1 MISILLA
8 SYNGEKYIAEQ
19 IESIL
24 NQTEKN
30 FCLYINDDCSTDNTF
45 KIAKEYEKKYPDKI
59 KVTKNDKN
67 SGNAKY
73 NFINM
78 MTEHKDKYVMLC
90 DQDDIWIPNK
100 IEITLKKMLEV
111 ENRYGKETPILIHTD
126 LKVVDYN
133 LKEISNS
140 FKHYIYANYDK
151 TKLNN
156 LIIQNIVTG
165 CTAMYNKSLA
175 NLIKYPEGFIVM
187 HDWWLALIA
196 SAFGVIDHCDEQTI
210 LYRQH
215 GDNSVGVR
223 NMRSLKFIID
233 YAMKVKKIKKAL
245 FETYEQTA
253 AFMNTYKSELSNNQ
267 NKMLKEYSC
276 LTESIKLKKIYVVV
290 KYKIFKNGFFRVFSQ
305 IIYC

>member
-67 SGNAKY
+67 SGSAKY

-78 MTEHKDKYVMLC
+78 MIEHKDKYVMLC

-100 IEITLKKMLEV
+100 IEITLKKMLEF

-126 LKVVDYN
+126 LKVVDASLN
-133 LKEISNS
+133 EISNS
-140 FKHYIYANYDK
+140 SKNYLCANYNK

-165 CTAMYNKSLA
+165 CTVIYNKALA
-175 NLIKYPEGFIVM
+175 KLILYPNGFIVM
-187 HDWWLALIA
+187 HDWWIALIA
-196 SAFGVIDHCDEQTI
+196 SAFGVVNHCDEHTV

-215 GDNSVGVR
+215 GDNSVGAR
-223 NMRSLKFIID
+223 NMKSLKFILN
-233 YAMKVKKIKKAL
+233 YATKTQCIKKAIY
-245 FETYEQTA
+245 ETYKQSETFLCTYNSMLSYEQK
-253 AFMNTYKSELSNNQ
+253 NL
-267 NKMLKEYSC
+267 LKEYSK
-276 LTESIKLKKIYVVV
+276 LSHSAKLKKLNVFL
-290 KYKIFKNGFFRVFSQ
+290 KYKTFKNGFFRVVAQ
-305 IIYC
+305 ILLC